1 MAKADED
8 RSGKPIDPSS
18 LPIIEALAGKL
29 VATVF
34 EYAQLNTVTPK
45 VLNDAWTLTH
55 QRLGI
60 AQIEGTNRNDPP
72 APELDAA
79 MTTAAT
85 AQEIWTKFKE
95 LVGADD
101 LFLLNIAAL
110 GNNENGKHTSVKQM
124 QLSALGKQLVD
135 KLPNLRSGKGKKR
148 EGDFEINKAPS
159 PSKGR

>member
-8 RSGKPIDPSS
+8 RSSKPIDPSS

-79 MTTAAT
+79 TTTAAT
-85 AQEIWTKFKE
+85 AQEIWTMYKE

-110 GNNENGKHTSVKQM
+110 PTLLM
-124 QLSALGKQLVD
+124 LM
-135 KLPNLRSGKGKKR
+135 LPMLLLMT
-148 EGDFEINKAPS
+148 P
-159 PSKGR
+159 PCPYLW